1 MPRPTTPAPMTMV
14 LGRCD
19 GTTTDALITDSLHR
33 ACPARFSGSDLS
45 RRLRSTRAGQH
56 PSLVAISGRA
66 PRRCKDFLREPP
78 VAPALQ
84 HRGRA
89 CLTFWLGS
97 RPILAIRAV
106 GLRVARKGILPQP

>member
-1 MPRPTTPAPMTMV
+1 MPRPMTPAPTTIV
-14 LGRCD
+14 FGRCD

-45 RRLRSTRAGQH
+45 RRLRRTRAGQH
-56 PSLVAISGRA
+56 PSLAAISGRA
-66 PRRCKDFLREPP
+66 PRRCKDFLRESPA
-78 VAPALQ
+78 APALQ
-84 HRGRA
+84 HPNRA
-89 CLTFWLGS
+89 RLTFWLGW